1 MNDND
6 FNDLVESI
14 QQAGKIKNG
23 SVKPERLF
31 HFNPIDIKKIREKL
45 HKSQTEFAFMIGI
58 SVSTLRN
65 WEQGRRYPAGPARA
79 LLQIAVSNPEVFE
92 NALA

>member
-14 QQAGKIKNG
+14 KQAGKIKNG

-45 HKSQTEFAFMIGI
+45 HKSQTEFAFIRKDLQEHFFRLQYQTRKFLKML
-58 SVSTLRN
+58 SHSEFQT
-65 WEQGRRYPAGPARA
+65 PA
-79 LLQIAVSNPEVFE
+79 E
-92 NALA
+92 